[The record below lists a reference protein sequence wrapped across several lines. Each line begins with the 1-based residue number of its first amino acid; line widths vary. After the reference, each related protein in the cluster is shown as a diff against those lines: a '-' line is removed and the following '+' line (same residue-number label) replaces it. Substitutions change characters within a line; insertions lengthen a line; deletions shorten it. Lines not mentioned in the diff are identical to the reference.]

1 MINSSVS
8 NCPVPAEQQP
18 LNEYEELKISWLF
31 RDCTLSWRDY
41 IIKMVWIWG
50 LSWVVAA
57 PVAAASFTPNKYIA
71 QFLLCGAGGASIGV
85 ILGLTRL
92 YLGWSYVRGRLFSP
106 VIFYEE
112 SGWYDGQTWTKPES
126 VLMRDRLIVSYEI
139 KPIIRRLQ
147 ITSMSLAGLLVA
159 GTIIW
164 HLLS

>member
-1 MINSSVS
+1 
-8 NCPVPAEQQP
+8 
-18 LNEYEELKISWLF
+18 
-31 RDCTLSWRDY
+31 
-41 IIKMVWIWG
+41 MVWIWG

-71 QFLLCGAGGASIGV
+71 QFLLCGAGGASVGV
-85 ILGLTRL
+85 VLGLIRL
-92 YLGWSYVRGRLFSP
+92 YLGWSYIRDRLFSP

-126 VLMRDRLIVSYEI
+126 ILMRERLIVRYEI

-147 ITSMSLAGLLVA
+147 ITSLCLAGLLVA

-164 HLLS
+164 HLL